1 MPLWN
6 SLNKNNNSNPNSGDP
21 YAPPPPQDD
30 NDDDNDDTNNYE
42 NDDFY
47 SILEAYTPLLQK
59 LTLSSVLGYCSAIT
73 AKRIGKSLAFTVGL
87 GFIVC
92 QGLVYKGIVNVD
104 WKQVEKSVAQV
115 VDTVSQCSSSE
126 WISRSRMWRAR
137 IEKIVLMEDEWGLC
151 AWCYV
156 CVRNY
161 DLISSISLLV
171 DDNWWSMSMDRWRF
185 I

>member
-6 SLNKNNNSNPNSGDP
+6 SRNKNNSSNPNSGDP
-21 YAPPPPQDD
+21 YAPPPPQGDDD
-30 NDDDNDDTNNYE
+30 NDDDGAGNNYE
-42 NDDFY
+42 NDDFH
-47 SILEAYTPLLQK
+47 SILAPYIPLLQR

-115 VDTVSQCSSSE
+115 VDTVSSV
-126 WISRSRMWRAR
+126 IT
-137 IEKIVLMEDEWGLC
+137 V
-151 AWCYV
+151 
-156 CVRNY
+156 N
-161 DLISSISLLV
+161 
-171 DDNWWSMSMDRWRF
+171 
-185 I
+185 